1 MTIPLFP
8 EADTRSPGRKLIAAR
23 LAASAGLAVSLLPPR
38 GIAAVLSLLARG
50 SDPASLAHARRA
62 RSEVCTVSV
71 RCAGQGCL
79 QRSIAVF
86 LLCRLRGSAP
96 DWATGFLNRPF
107 VAHAWVEV
115 DGAPV
120 DEPTEVGDYVTI
132 LAVRRHEATAAS

>member
-8 EADTRSPGRKLIAAR
+8 EGESLPLGRSLLPARIAAS
-23 LAASAGLAVSLLPPR
+23 LGLAVSLLPPR
-38 GIAAVLSLLARG
+38 RIATVLSFVSKG
-50 SDPASLAHARRA
+50 SKPASLEQARNARA
-62 RSEVCTVSV
+62 AVCAVSV

-86 LLCRLRGSAP
+86 LLCRMQGRTP

-115 DGAPV
+115 DGRPV
-120 DEPTEVGDYVTI
+120 DEPPEVADYAI
-132 LAVRRHEATAAS
+132 SLDLRPHSHSR